1 MYKVALSTEKFN
13 IVVTLYMFIL
23 QPQLSLLYIKLSAS
37 VNTEMYI
44 HTSGEFVNSV
54 LAGAQLVCVNTHV
67 PQIHV
72 QDADYT
78 RDHSSR
84 H

>member
-1 MYKVALSTEKFN
+1 ML
-13 IVVTLYMFIL
+13 
-23 QPQLSLLYIKLSAS
+23 
-37 VNTEMYI
+37 NTEMYI